1 MTKEEFLKISDEN
14 KIVHLLTLNLEEE
27 KELLNFLKT
36 KDKTSF
42 FKISG
47 KLKSRKS
54 NSKSEKVLHEIL
66 DKNQIVLLDIKSL
79 KDNPYQPR
87 FPVSMS
93 KIRELAASIKKD
105 GLLQPILVNQSDK
118 NEYEIILGHTRRDAV
133 IYNKEN
139 KIKAIIYSKLSKNDK
154 NYKSLMLS
162 NALVENIQRNDLD
175 PIELAISFKNA
186 LEEKV
191 YANQASLATAIGKQ
205 KIYVTKILSIL
216 KLSGVILQDLKK
228 NKSIK
233 DIQALYFIQRINNK
247 EIQEQ
252 KYFDLI
258 KQKINREDIIEYVK
272 NQNENQAI
280 KTIAKSFSIKKNK
293 IEISEDFSKLNKVEK
308 EQLKQELEKVIQ
320 KFVN

>member
-54 NSKSEKVLHEIL
+54 NSKSEKVLHEIP
-66 DKNQIVLLDIKSL
+66 DKNQIVLLNTESL

-93 KIRELAASIKKD
+93 KIGELAASIKKD
-105 GLLQPILVNQSDK
+105 GLLQPILVNQSDE
-118 NEYEIILGHTRRDAV
+118 NEYEIISGHTRRDAV
-133 IYNKEN
+133 VYNKED
-139 KIKAIIYSKLSKNDK
+139 KIKAIIYSKLSRNDK

-186 LEEKV
+186 LKEKV
-191 YANQASLATAIGKQ
+191 YANQAALATAIGKQ

-216 KLSGVILQDLKK
+216 KLSDAILQDLKK

-252 KYFDLI
+252 KYFDLV

-272 NQNENQAI
+272 NQNHDIKAI
-280 KTIAKSFSIKKNK
+280 VKSFSIKKNK
-293 IEISEDFSKLNKVEK
+293 IEISEDFSRLNKVEK

-320 KFVN
+320 KFIN